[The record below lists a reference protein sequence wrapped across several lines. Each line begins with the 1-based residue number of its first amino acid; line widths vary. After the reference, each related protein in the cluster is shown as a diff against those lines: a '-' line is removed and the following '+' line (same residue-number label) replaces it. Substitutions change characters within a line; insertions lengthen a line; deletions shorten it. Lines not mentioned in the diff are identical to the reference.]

1 MVQLNS
7 LFDSQIANQPSVTAD
22 AASLLAL
29 WRRLENSHLPVS
41 FGCSC
46 GGPGHVRA
54 RDFEHDV
61 LDYLREKHEKT
72 EAVSAVL
79 QRLVGQIDGPNNSIS
94 ALLQGIAADEDFNN
108 ENANSQILADLRRS
122 LSSWSGA
129 LKPADSIPIR

>member
-1 MVQLNS
+1 MVQLDS
-7 LFDSQIANQPSVTAD
+7 LFDSQIAHQPSATDD

-46 GGPGHVRA
+46 GGLGHVRA

-61 LDYLREKHEKT
+61 LDYLREKHQKS

-79 QRLVGQIDGPNNSIS
+79 QRLIGPVDGSNNSIS
-94 ALLQGIAADEDFNN
+94 ALLQGIAADGDLNN
-108 ENANSQILADLRRS
+108 ASANKQIVADVRRS
-122 LSSWSGA
+122 IASWFGA
-129 LKPADSIPIR
+129 VKPADSVPPR